1 MTRKINVVVLAAGK
15 GTRMKSDL
23 PKVLHRLAGQSLLQH
38 NLDLA
43 LALGAERVNVV
54 IGHGADLIRDSID
67 HKGITFTLQEEQLGT
82 GHAVAQ
88 TIDELDDHA
97 TALVL
102 YGDVPM
108 LQEDTVRDLI
118 EMTSEN
124 KMAVLTCIV
133 ADPSGLGRILRN
145 KDGRIEAII
154 EEKDAEPEQ
163 RKIQEINSGIMAI
176 PVKRLREWLPKL
188 GDDNAQNEYYLTD
201 VIALANETGCDVGAK
216 VCQDPLEVMG
226 VNNRLQ
232 LAQLERHYQ
241 HRQAEKLMLA
251 GVTLADPAR
260 LDIRGDVSIGQDV
273 EIDVNVILAGRVEI
287 AEKVIIGPNCYI
299 KDCRIG
305 PGTVIKANSHLED
318 AIIGTN
324 CEVGPFA
331 RVRPGTEMA
340 DAARIGNFVETKKS
354 YIGKGSK
361 VNHLSYIGDSE
372 LGEGVNVGAGTI
384 TCNYDGINKHKTI
397 IGDGAFIGSNTALVA
412 PVRIGS
418 RATVGAGSTISRDV
432 PDGTLGLTRAKQ
444 QIISDWPGPAAK
456 SAAGKKDSKGNK
468 QNKDGKSSNKGSR
481 NKGSGKKD

>member
-43 LALGAERVNVV
+43 LALKAERVNVV

-133 ADPSGLGRILRN
+133 ADPTGLGRILRD

-154 EEKDAEPEQ
+154 EEKDADPDQ
-163 RKIQEINSGIMAI
+163 RKIREINSGIMAI

-216 VCQDPLEVMG
+216 ICQDPLEVMG
-226 VNNRLQ
+226 VNNRVQ

-260 LDIRGDVSIGQDV
+260 LDIRGEVSIDQDV
-273 EIDVNVILAGRVEI
+273 EIDINVILAGRVEI
-287 AEKVIIGPNCYI
+287 AENVIIGPNCYI
-299 KDCRIG
+299 GNCRISA
-305 PGTVIKANSHLED
+305 GTVIKANSHLED
-318 AIIGTN
+318 AVIGAD
-324 CEVGPFA
+324 CEIGPFA
-331 RVRPGTEMA
+331 RIRPGTELA
-340 DAARIGNFVETKKS
+340 DGARIGNFVETKKAH
-354 YIGKGSK
+354 IGKGSK

-384 TCNYDGINKHKTI
+384 TCNYDGVNKHKTI
-397 IGDGAFIGSNTALVA
+397 IGDGAFIGSNTSLVA

-432 PDGTLGLTRAKQ
+432 PDATLGLTRARQ
-444 QIISDWPGPAAK
+444 QTISDWRGPADK
-456 SAAGKKDSKGNK
+456 SADGKKDSKNPKDK
-468 QNKDGKSSNKGSR
+468 Q
-481 NKGSGKKD
+481 